1 MHVYIY
7 AYAGRARLRGSTTYT
22 SHKRV
27 SRTKTPSRHR
37 RMNLQHAVQHSLNI
51 NFTRTN
57 LRECSGLTP
66 TLAYSTLCMPLYDQ
80 NQDPKEH
87 VHFAFVDIGNA
98 LAIFASTQSAC
109 AQTCFRYMN
118 NRIIISFLRVQIN

>member
-1 MHVYIY
+1 MHMYIY

-22 SHKRV
+22 SHKHV
-27 SRTKTPSRHR
+27 SRTKTLSRHR

-57 LRECSGLTP
+57 LRERSGLTP
-66 TLAYSTLCMPLYDQ
+66 TLAYSTSCTPLRSEPR
-80 NQDPKEH
+80 PKRTCS
-87 VHFAFVDIGNA
+87 FAFVDIGNA
-98 LAIFASTQSAC
+98 LAIFVSTQSAC
-109 AQTCFRYMN
+109 AQTRFRYMN

>member
-1 MHVYIY
+1 MHMYIY
-7 AYAGRARLRGSTTYT
+7 AYAERARLRGSTTHT
-22 SHKRV
+22 SHKHV
-27 SRTKTPSRHR
+27 SRTKTLSRHR

-57 LRECSGLTP
+57 LREHSVLTL
-66 TLAYSTLCMPLYDQ
+66 TLAYSTSCTPLRSEPR
-80 NQDPKEH
+80 PKRTCL
-87 VHFAFVDIGNA
+87 FAFVDIGNA